1 MIKTVKEILKKCHKA
16 RATNVI
22 VLDILP
28 ESAAVVVM
36 VEITDVVDVM
46 VVAGVAGA
54 VRSAT
59 NATNTDIM
67 HVCVTRRMKDA
78 IVAMEP
84 VTFHVIAISQL
95 MNQAVTT
102 VIKPVI

>member
-1 MIKTVKEILKKCHKA
+1 M
-16 RATNVI
+16 
-22 VLDILP
+22 
-28 ESAAVVVM
+28 AAVEAVMVAIIDVEDVVM
-36 VEITDVVDVM
+36 EA
-46 VVAGVAGA
+46 AGVVVGA
-54 VRSAT
+54 TARNAT

-67 HVCVTRRMKDA
+67 LVCVTRRTRDA

>member
-1 MIKTVKEILKKCHKA
+1 MIFQV
-16 RATNVI
+16 
-22 VLDILP
+22 
-28 ESAAVVVM
+28 AAAAAA
-36 VEITDVVDVM
+36 M
-46 VVAGVAGA
+46 VVIIDVEDVLMVGAGVEGA
-54 VRSAT
+54 TARNAT

-67 HVCVTRRMKDA
+67 LVCVTRRTRDA